1 MDSNCW
7 DNHCYW
13 RRNRWKTL
21 MEDVIVKISTEA
33 PQIPDAIKINDKIYK
48 IVK

>member
-1 MDSNCW
+1 
-7 DNHCYW
+7 
-13 RRNRWKTL
+13 
-21 MEDVIVKISTEA
+21 MEDVVVKISTEA